1 MRRSIFNRGI
11 MATENQEPQ
20 LEDPTNAPVEGGETP
35 PAEGGE
41 GSTPPVAGE
50 GGEGGGEG
58 GGETP
63 PVEGGE
69 TPPVEGGE
77 GGETPPAEGGEG
89 DVPPVEGGEGGE
101 GDVPPVE
108 GGEAPPM
115 ENGMIPTEPVDTIE
129 DELDDVPDHAESAE
143 ADLADINA
151 ERGEI
156 DAADDAIGEAED
168 SVEAL
173 EAIRDALIEADKEG
187 GLSRG
192 GANVLRVSLEHIYG
206 RLGLPTEK
214 VTPALESFGG
224 HATRQSSTQIA
235 IESLSE
241 TAANIWKKIVEW
253 AKKIWDWIVGWYK
266 KLFDMN
272 TKYKARAEA
281 LKQAVATVAKAQK
294 KQEEIENAGLAKSLS
309 FASGPNFEET
319 VTSLDH
325 FVKQFNG
332 GATKYFGSIKKL
344 IESVKDGKNPGAQ
357 NAEAYSFGLQKE
369 ATVEGVEAPDGAAMF
384 ASPELPGRVRIV
396 SVWSEANI
404 EHCQFKKI
412 DLPQEGE
419 HAKLPVLDAGAIEK
433 AADLVLEI
441 TNAVAASR
449 SGLDEAGAA
458 FKELMAA
465 AESNIN
471 GTPDGQEGEN
481 VDAKTA
487 GHAKLAIAR
496 KAQEL
501 LKDAATQVNHYLVT
515 TAGHVVG
522 WGELSAKAYGTP
534 EAGGEG
540 EGGAEGGE
548 GGEKTIGEKVGEAAG
563 KAGEAVKTAA
573 GKVGEAAGKAGS
585 AVSDAAAKVGGK
597 VTSAVDAAKSKLSGT
612 PSAADKIA
620 EQEAAEKRAKL
631 KEQAKP

>member
-11 MATENQEPQ
+11 MATENEEQQ
-20 LEDPTNAPVEGGETP
+20 LEDPSTAPVEGAETPPVEGGE
-35 PAEGGE
+35 
-41 GSTPPVAGE
+41 GSVPPVAGE
-50 GGEGGGEG
+50 GGD
-58 GGETP
+58 ETP

-69 TPPVEGGE
+69 TPPVAGDETPPVEGGD
-77 GGETPPAEGGEG
+77 TPPAEGGEG
-89 DVPPVEGGEGGE
+89 DVPPVEGG
-101 GDVPPVE
+101 DVVPPT
-108 GGEAPPM
+108 
-115 ENGMIPTEPVDTIE
+115 ENGEIPTEPVDTIE

-143 ADLADINA
+143 ADLADINE

-187 GLSRG
+187 GLTRG

-206 RLGLPTEK
+206 RLGLPTTK

-272 TKYKARAEA
+272 TKVKARAEA
-281 LKQAVATVAKAQK
+281 LKQAVATVAKAAK
-294 KQEEIENAGLAKSLS
+294 KEEELENAGLAKSLS
-309 FASGPNFEET
+309 FAAGPNFEET
-319 VTSLDH
+319 VTSLDQ

-357 NAEAYSFGLQKE
+357 NAEAYSFGLQKQ
-369 ATVEGVEAPDGAAMF
+369 ASVEGVEAPDGAAMF

-412 DLPQEGE
+412 DLPLEGE
-419 HAKLPVLDAGAIEK
+419 HTKLPVLDAGGIEK
-433 AADLVLEI
+433 AADLVLEM

-522 WGELSAKAYGTP
+522 WGELSAKAHGKP
-534 EAGGEG
+534 EGGGEEGGAGEGGEG
-540 EGGAEGGE
+540 TE

-563 KAGEAVKTAA
+563 KAGEAVKNAA
-573 GKVGEAAGKAGS
+573 NKTVAGAKEVGKTVGEAVSSTAKNLKEGAQDLVSGKMGR
-585 AVSDAAAKVGGK
+585 DA
-597 VTSAVDAAKSKLSGT
+597 SGE
-612 PSAADKIA
+612 SAAEKL
-620 EQEAAEKRAKL
+620 AAEKRAKL
-631 KEQAKP
+631 KEQATP

>member
-11 MATENQEPQ
+11 MATENEEQQ
-20 LEDPTNAPVEGGETP
+20 LEDPTNAPVPGAEGAEG
-35 PAEGGE
+35 AAGGEGGE
-41 GSTPPVAGE
+41 GSVPPVAGE
-50 GGEGGGEG
+50 GGEGGEG
-58 GGETP
+58 GGETPPVEGGEGDVP

-77 GGETPPAEGGEG
+77 G
-89 DVPPVEGGEGGE
+89 DVPPVEGGET
-101 GDVPPVE
+101 PPT
-108 GGEAPPM
+108 
-115 ENGMIPTEPVDTIE
+115 ENGEIPTEPVDTIE

-187 GLSRG
+187 GLTRG

-206 RLGLPTEK
+206 RLGLPTAK

-272 TKYKARAEA
+272 TKVKARAEA
-281 LKQAVATVAKAQK
+281 LKQAAVTVAKAQK
-294 KQEEIENAGLAKSLS
+294 KEEELENAGLAKSLS
-309 FASGPNFEET
+309 FAAGPNFEET

-369 ATVEGVEAPDGAAMF
+369 ASVEGVEAPDGAAMF

-412 DLPQEGE
+412 DLPLEGE
-419 HAKLPVLDAGAIEK
+419 HTKLPVLDSGAIEK
-433 AADLVLEI
+433 AADLVLEM

-522 WGELSAKAYGTP
+522 WGELSAKAHGTP
-534 EAGGEG
+534 EAGGEEGG
-540 EGGAEGGE
+540 EGTE

-573 GKVGEAAGKAGS
+573 GKVGEAAGKAGT

-597 VTSAVDAAKSKLSGT
+597 VTSAVDAAKSKLTGT
-612 PSAADKIA
+612 PSTADKIA

>member
-1 MRRSIFNRGI
+1 MRRLQTRGLF
-11 MATENQEPQ
+11 AALENEN
-20 LEDPTNAPVEGGETP
+20 L
-35 PAEGGE
+35 
-41 GSTPPVAGE
+41 
-50 GGEGGGEG
+50 
-58 GGETP
+58 ETP
-63 PVEGGE
+63 PVE
-69 TPPVEGGE
+69 TPVE
-77 GGETPPAEGGEG
+77 
-89 DVPPVEGGEGGE
+89 V
-101 GDVPPVE
+101 
-108 GGEAPPM
+108 AP
-115 ENGMIPTEPVDTIE
+115 
-129 DELDDVPDHAESAE
+129 ELPDHADSLE
-143 ADLADINA
+143 ADIGGLNEEHADIA
-151 ERGEI
+151 EH
-156 DAADDAIGEAED
+156 DAAIDEAEETI
-168 SVEAL
+168 EAL
-173 EAIRDALIEADKEG
+173 ESIREQLIEADKEG
-187 GLSRG
+187 GLTRG

-206 RLGLPTEK
+206 RLGLPTAK

-272 TKYKARAEA
+272 TKVKARAEA
-281 LKQAVATVAKAQK
+281 LKQAAVTVAKAQK
-294 KQEEIENAGLAKSLS
+294 KEEELENAGLAKSLS
-309 FASGPNFEET
+309 FAAGPNFEET

-369 ATVEGVEAPDGAAMF
+369 ASVEGVEAPDGAAMF

-412 DLPQEGE
+412 DLPLEGE
-419 HAKLPVLDAGAIEK
+419 HTKLPVLDSGAIEK
-433 AADLVLEI
+433 AADLVLEM

-522 WGELSAKAYGTP
+522 WGELSAKAHGTP
-534 EAGGEG
+534 EAGGEEGG
-540 EGGAEGGE
+540 EGTE

-573 GKVGEAAGKAGS
+573 GKVGEAAGKAGT

-597 VTSAVDAAKSKLSGT
+597 VTSAVDAAKSKLTGT
-612 PSAADKIA
+612 PSTADKIA

>member
-11 MATENQEPQ
+11 MATENEEQQ
-20 LEDPTNAPVEGGETP
+20 LEDPTNAPVPGAEGAEG
-35 PAEGGE
+35 AAGGEGGE
-41 GSTPPVAGE
+41 GSVPPVAGE
-50 GGEGGGEG
+50 GGEGGGETPPVE
-58 GGETP
+58 GGEGDVP

-77 GGETPPAEGGEG
+77 G
-89 DVPPVEGGEGGE
+89 DVPPVEGGET
-101 GDVPPVE
+101 PPT
-108 GGEAPPM
+108 
-115 ENGMIPTEPVDTIE
+115 ENGEIPTEPVDTIE

-187 GLSRG
+187 GLTRG

-206 RLGLPTEK
+206 RLGLPTAK

-272 TKYKARAEA
+272 TKVKARAEA
-281 LKQAVATVAKAQK
+281 LKQAAVTVAKAQK
-294 KQEEIENAGLAKSLS
+294 KEEELENAGLAKSLS
-309 FASGPNFEET
+309 FAAGPNFEET

-369 ATVEGVEAPDGAAMF
+369 ASVEGVEAPDGAAMF

-412 DLPQEGE
+412 DLPLEGE
-419 HAKLPVLDAGAIEK
+419 HTKLPVLDSGAIEK
-433 AADLVLEI
+433 AADLVLEM

-522 WGELSAKAYGTP
+522 WGELSAKAHGTP
-534 EAGGEG
+534 EAGGEEGG
-540 EGGAEGGE
+540 EGTE

-573 GKVGEAAGKAGS
+573 GKVGEAAGKAGT

-597 VTSAVDAAKSKLSGT
+597 VTSAVDAAKSKLTGA
-612 PSAADKIA
+612 PSTADKIA

>member
-11 MATENQEPQ
+11 MATENEEQQ
-20 LEDPTNAPVEGGETP
+20 LEDPTNAPVPGAEGAEG
-35 PAEGGE
+35 AAGGEGGE
-41 GSTPPVAGE
+41 GSVPPVAGE
-50 GGEGGGEG
+50 GGEGGEG
-58 GGETP
+58 GGETPPVEGGEGDVP

-77 GGETPPAEGGEG
+77 G
-89 DVPPVEGGEGGE
+89 DVPPVEGGET
-101 GDVPPVE
+101 PPT
-108 GGEAPPM
+108 
-115 ENGMIPTEPVDTIE
+115 ENGEIPIEPVDTIE

-187 GLSRG
+187 GLTRG

-206 RLGLPTEK
+206 RLGLPTAK

-272 TKYKARAEA
+272 TKVKARAEA
-281 LKQAVATVAKAQK
+281 LKQAAVTVAKAQK
-294 KQEEIENAGLAKSLS
+294 KEEELENAGLAKSLS
-309 FASGPNFEET
+309 FAAGPNFEET

-369 ATVEGVEAPDGAAMF
+369 ASVEGVEAPDGAAMF

-412 DLPQEGE
+412 DLPLEGE
-419 HAKLPVLDAGAIEK
+419 HTKLPVLDSGAIEK
-433 AADLVLEI
+433 AADLVLEM

-522 WGELSAKAYGTP
+522 WGELSAKAHGTP
-534 EAGGEG
+534 EAGGEEGG
-540 EGGAEGGE
+540 EGTE

-573 GKVGEAAGKAGS
+573 GKVGEAAGKAGT

-597 VTSAVDAAKSKLSGT
+597 VTSAVDAAKSKLTGT
-612 PSAADKIA
+612 PSTADKIA